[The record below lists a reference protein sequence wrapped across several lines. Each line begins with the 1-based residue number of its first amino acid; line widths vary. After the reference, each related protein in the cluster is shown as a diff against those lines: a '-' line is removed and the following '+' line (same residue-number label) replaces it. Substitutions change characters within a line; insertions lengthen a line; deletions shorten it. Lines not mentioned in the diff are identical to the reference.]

1 MFLMKACA
9 QSWAIWIKGLGAI
22 SGEFWMSSGMEVH
35 RLSGSLFFCLTST
48 RIREKRFCGI

>member
-9 QSWAIWIKGLGAI
+9 QSWAIWIKGLEAI

-35 RLSGSLFFCLTST
+35 RHSGSLFFCLTST
-48 RIREKRFCGI
+48 RIREKRFRGI

>member
-9 QSWAIWIKGLGAI
+9 QSWAIWIKGLEAI

-48 RIREKRFCGI
+48 RIREKRFRGI